1 MISSNQVF
9 TKNNKLI
16 VGELPSTTY
25 NVMDVDDIL
34 NVNTSIAPVDIYLP
48 NIKNSSILIQNRVIY
63 INDVGGSASIN
74 NIRIYTTGS
83 NLVNLSNVLIVNQNG
98 ANVMFQASNNSEWLA
113 TGVPITTYKVY
124 TALLSQAGKRNPP
137 TAKILENTIGNIVW
151 THYDAGVYRATLVG
165 AFPNEDK
172 FFTLNHKN
180 MVDAQKF
187 IAVKWNNSDSFEV
200 RTSVVGY
207 FPSIA
212 YTPEDSLL
220 SNYPIEIRVY
230 S

>member
-34 NVNTSIAPVDIYLP
+34 NVNTSVAPVDIYLP
-48 NIKNSSILIQNRVIY
+48 NIKNSSILIQNRVIS
-63 INDVGGSASIN
+63 INDVGGSASKN

-83 NLVNLSNVLIVNQNG
+83 DSVNSSSVLILNQDG
-98 ANVMFQASNNSEWLA
+98 ANVILQASNNSEWVG

-124 TALLSQAGKRNPP
+124 TALLSQKGINPP
-137 TAKILENTIGNIVW
+137 IAIVLENTIGDIVW
-151 THYDAGVYRATLVG
+151 SYSSIGEYIGTLVNAFTDDKTYLFAYIVPSSLIKFERNNVSQVSIGTTDNLG
-165 AFPNEDK
+165 AKTNGLLD
-172 FFTLNHKN
+172 N
-180 MVDAQKF
+180 
-187 IAVKWNNSDSFEV
+187 
-200 RTSVVGY
+200 TS
-207 FPSIA
+207 
-212 YTPEDSLL
+212 
-220 SNYPIEIRVY
+220 IEIRVY

>member
-34 NVNTSIAPVDIYLP
+34 NVNTSVAPVDIYLP

-63 INDVGGSASIN
+63 INDVGGSASVN

-83 NLVNLSNVLIVNQNG
+83 NLVNLSNVLIINQNG
-98 ANVMFQASNNSEWLA
+98 ANVMLQASNNSEWLA

-124 TALLSQAGKRNPP
+124 TALLSQAGKGNPP

-151 THYDAGVYRATLVG
+151 TYSAVGEYIGTLANAFTNGKTYLFAYILPSSLITFQRDNVNQVSIGTTDNLG
-165 AFPNEDK
+165 AKTNGL
-172 FFTLNHKN
+172 LN
-180 MVDAQKF
+180 Q
-187 IAVKWNNSDSFEV
+187 
-200 RTSVVGY
+200 TS
-207 FPSIA
+207 
-212 YTPEDSLL
+212 
-220 SNYPIEIRVY
+220 IEIKVY
-230 S
+230 N